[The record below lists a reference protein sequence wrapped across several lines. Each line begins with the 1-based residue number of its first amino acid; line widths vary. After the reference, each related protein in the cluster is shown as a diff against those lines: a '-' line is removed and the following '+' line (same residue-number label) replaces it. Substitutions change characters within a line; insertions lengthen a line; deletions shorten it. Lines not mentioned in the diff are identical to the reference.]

1 MRPISLALA
10 LALLLPAPARPGPRD
25 GDPERLIQGAPMKA
39 DVTWLADPAR
49 TGRGVGTPG
58 NAAAARFIA
67 DRMAALGL
75 VPAGS
80 DGWRQPFD
88 APVRAVL
95 RGENALALAGA
106 PLALQRDWQPFT
118 FTDPGRAS
126 GEVVFAGY
134 GITAPELGYD
144 DYAGLDVKGKIVLVA
159 AHFPREADPA
169 SPFRAPQAYRYGEWR
184 YKTINAREH
193 GALALLAVRDG
204 WNHAGPDQLPPWR
217 GAVSSRAGLLAARVT
232 AAALARAGVDAAG
245 LAAPGQADG
254 RPHSHPLDLRAALA
268 ADVEQ
273 ERAPTA
279 NVIGL
284 LPGSDP
290 ARAGEC
296 VVVGAH
302 YDHLG
307 YGGDES
313 LSPEETGKVHPGADD
328 NASGVAALLAVARAM
343 KEAGPA
349 PRTVVFAAFSG
360 EELGLL
366 GSALYVR
373 QPPAACPIPRT
384 QLMLNLDMVGR
395 PRERRVFVDG
405 ADTARGL
412 RAEVAAVAARPPALP
427 LRLAFGGD
435 GYGPSDQT
443 SFYAKGVPVLFLFTG
458 AHPDYH
464 RPTDTPDK
472 IDAAGLQEVGR
483 LAYRLARAAAEQPAR
498 LEVVRVAAPHPRER
512 QGERE
517 RGYGAYLGTIPDF
530 EERHEP
536 GIKVSGVRPG
546 SPAEKA
552 GIAGGDVVLE
562 VAGTR
567 IGSLEDLTYVLRAHR
582 PGDAVEVVYARGA
595 DRRSARVTLGER
607 K

>member
-1 MRPISLALA
+1 
-10 LALLLPAPARPGPRD
+10 
-25 GDPERLIQGAPMKA
+25 MKA
-39 DVTWLADPAR
+39 DVVWLADPVR

-58 NAAAARFIA
+58 NAAAAEFVAGRL
-67 DRMAALGL
+67 RALGL
-75 VPAGS
+75 APAGT
-80 DGWRQPFD
+80 DGFRQPFD
-88 APVRAVL
+88 APVRAAL
-95 RGENALALAGA
+95 RGENALAVGGA
-106 PLALQRDWQPFT
+106 ALALPRDWQPFT
-118 FTDPGRAS
+118 FTDPGKAS

-144 DYAGLDVKGKIVLVA
+144 DYAGLDVKGKVVLVA
-159 AHFPREADPA
+159 AHFPREAEPA

-193 GALALLAVRDG
+193 GAAALLAVRDG
-204 WNHAGPDQLPPWR
+204 WNHAGKDELPPWR

-232 AAALARAGVDAAG
+232 AAALSRAGVDAAA
-245 LAAPGQADG
+245 LAAPGQQDG
-254 RPHSHPLDLRAALA
+254 RPHSKALGVAAALA

-273 ERAPTA
+273 ERAGTA
-279 NVIGL
+279 NVLAL
-284 LPGSDP
+284 LPGADP

-328 NASGVAALLAVARAM
+328 NASGVAALLAIAHAM
-343 KEAGPA
+343 KDAGPA
-349 PRTVVFAAFSG
+349 PRTVLFAAFSG

-366 GSALYVR
+366 GSALYAR
-373 QPPAACPIPRT
+373 EPPAACPIART
-384 QLMLNLDMVGR
+384 QLMVNLDMVGR
-395 PRERRVFVDG
+395 PREGKVFVDG
-405 ADTARGL
+405 ADTAKGL
-412 RAEVAAVAARPPALP
+412 RDEVTALAARPPALP

-443 SFYAKGVPVLFLFTG
+443 SFFAKGVPVLFFFTG
-458 AHPDYH
+458 AHLDYH
-464 RPTDTPDK
+464 RPTDTADK
-472 IDAAGLQEVGR
+472 IDAAGLEAVAR
-483 LAYRLARAAAEQPAR
+483 LAYRAARAAAEQPSR
-498 LEVVRVAAPHPRER
+498 LEVVRAPAPHPRER

-530 EERHEP
+530 EERKEP
-536 GIKVSGVRPG
+536 GVKVSGVRPD

-567 IGSLEDLTYVLRAHR
+567 LVSLEDLTFALRAHR
-582 PGDAVEVVYARGA
+582 PGDTVEVVFARGA
-595 DRRSARVTLGER
+595 ERRTAQITLGER